1 MHSNFIQ
8 AVFDKLFLADGK
20 RFVVVY
26 NHDGFLLSEDVKNAL
41 YEAFGV
47 KTYSGTSLDLRLVR
61 ETIVAEDK
69 TSYVL
74 FVSTERF
81 EILEDVASEV
91 SCISFQLR
99 SMFSS
104 YLPADMLQVAPLSEL
119 ERQYDS
125 PDIESLVRYKSPT
138 ILKERFGDEATV
150 EMARW
155 RWENNLKRLDFNK
168 PSEWMNKAAEILLQV
183 IENGWWNDFHDEIK
197 SVNEEF
203 LAYLKENYVN
213 IVSSTCGALRPRIVT
228 HVMPFLKKR
237 ADERSALVVVDGMN
251 FWQAMMLLRSLKAG
265 LGVAAKVDCIY
276 SWLPSVTELS
286 RQAIFMG
293 DIPDTSYVQSPAN
306 EGKLWKEFWVKNGL
320 AAFEQ
325 YYQHS
330 GELTLE
336 SSVKKV
342 GYVVADLDDMMHGSL
357 DYKYLY
363 ANTKVWV
370 NEPVFINNIKR
381 LLDSG
386 YKVYITTDHGNVETT
401 SYRRLD
407 GRDKL
412 GADLSLRHI
421 TINESL
427 DKDIFESSYEGHIE
441 QLNSCDRTYYAVGN
455 EAFMNG
461 GKCVTH
467 GGLHF
472 LEVLIP
478 FITID

>member
-8 AVFDKLFLADGK
+8 ALFDKLFLPGGK

-26 NHDGFLLSEDVKNAL
+26 DHDGFLVAEEVKKAL
-41 YEAFGV
+41 YDEFGV
-47 KTYSGTSLDLRLVR
+47 QTYSGKSLDLRIVR
-61 ETIVAEDK
+61 ETIVAADRDA
-69 TSYVL
+69 YVL
-74 FVSTERF
+74 FVTKERF
-81 EILEDVASEV
+81 ELIEDVAIES
-91 SCISFQLR
+91 SYISFNLK
-99 SMFSS
+99 SIFSS
-104 YLPADMLQVAPLSEL
+104 YLPTEALLRVSLTEL
-119 ERQYDS
+119 EKQYDAPDFESLRRYDS
-125 PDIESLVRYKSPT
+125 PMF
-138 ILKERFGDEATV
+138 LKEGCGDKPSIELAK
-150 EMARW
+150 W
-155 RWENNLKRLDFNK
+155 QWDNNLKNLDFNK
-168 PSEWMNKAAEILLQV
+168 PSVWINKAADIILQV
-183 IENGWWNDFHDEIK
+183 IENGWWDEFCEEIK
-197 SVNEEF
+197 SVNDAF

-213 IVSSTCGALRPRIVT
+213 IVSSACGVKHPRIVT
-228 HVMPFLKKR
+228 HVLPFLKKR
-237 ADERSALVVVDGMN
+237 LDEKSALVVVDGMN
-251 FWQAMMLLRSLKAG
+251 YWQAAMLLRSLKYR
-265 LGVAAKVDCIY
+265 LGVTAKVDCIY

-286 RQAIFMG
+286 RQAIFKG

-306 EGKLWKEFWVKNGL
+306 EGKLWKEFWAKNGV
-320 AAFEQ
+320 AGFELF
-325 YYQHS
+325 YQHS
-330 GELTLE
+330 GELSLE

-342 GYVVADLDDMMHGSL
+342 GYVVTDLDDMMHGSL

-427 DKDIFESSYEGHIE
+427 DKEIFESSYEGHIE
-441 QLNSCDRTYYAVGN
+441 QLSSRDRTYYAVGN